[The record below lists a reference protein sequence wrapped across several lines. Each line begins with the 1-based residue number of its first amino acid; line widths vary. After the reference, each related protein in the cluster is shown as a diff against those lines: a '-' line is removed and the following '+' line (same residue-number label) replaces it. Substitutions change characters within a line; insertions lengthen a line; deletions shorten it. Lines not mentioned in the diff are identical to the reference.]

1 LLASLLIQ
9 GKMPNTF
16 SNVLNLLTTAS
27 LKMYDKRLWQRMIV
41 RANLCLQMAVLF
53 VWVLL
58 CEVALLIFYIS
69 RNLGRYALGFL
80 IKLKRSLLD
89 RLIRWLRG
97 NTSSLS
103 LRLKGELA
111 TSTTYAKRPRKP
123 VQRI

>member
-1 LLASLLIQ
+1 CHTSDLL
-9 GKMPNTF
+9 F
-16 SNVLNLLTTAS
+16 FLTRRSSDLAS
-27 LKMYDKRLWQRMIV
+27 LKMYAKRLWQLMIV

-89 RLIRWLRG
+89 RLRSEEH
-97 NTSSLS
+97 TS
-103 LRLKGELA
+103 ELQ
-111 TSTTYAKRPRKP
+111 SRENL
-123 VQRI
+123 VC